1 MGVAADMGTKNELLK
16 KKILKKKKE
25 KKKERKSSH
34 VLGQKRERKFK

>member
-16 KKILKKKKE
+16 KKILKS
-25 KKKERKSSH
+25 KSSH